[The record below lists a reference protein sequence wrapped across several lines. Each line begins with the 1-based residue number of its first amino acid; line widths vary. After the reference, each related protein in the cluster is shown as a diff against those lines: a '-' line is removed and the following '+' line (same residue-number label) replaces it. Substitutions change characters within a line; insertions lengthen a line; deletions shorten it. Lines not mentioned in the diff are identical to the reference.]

1 MQIKV
6 MRQILEWNE
15 DVSSKVRSIL
25 QEKNIY
31 MVNVMGS
38 PGAGRGGNDRHRS
51 CGLCP

>member
-25 QEKNIY
+25 QEKNIEGFF
-31 MVNVMGS
+31 VSKFIKGQ
-38 PGAGRGGNDRHRS
+38 
-51 CGLCP
+51 

>member
-25 QEKNIY
+25 PRKIFIWL
-31 MVNVMGS
+31 M
-38 PGAGRGGNDRHRS
+38 
-51 CGLCP
+51 